1 MKITLKQKLQT
12 IEKWLDQVR
21 EDEKVSESD
30 KELVTVPIGKSKIFL
45 DKNSKKN
52 DKIQLDFIIIK
63 RSELSMVDTKMI
75 ETIYKLAINDNR
87 KGIAEDVKK

>member
-12 IEKWLDQVR
+12 IENWLDQVR
-21 EDEKVSESD
+21 EDEKVIESD
-30 KELVTVPIGKSKIFL
+30 KELVTVPVGKSKIFL
-45 DKNSKKN
+45 DKNNKKN

-75 ETIYKLAINDNR
+75 ETIYKLALNDNR
-87 KGIAEDVKK
+87 NGVTENPNK